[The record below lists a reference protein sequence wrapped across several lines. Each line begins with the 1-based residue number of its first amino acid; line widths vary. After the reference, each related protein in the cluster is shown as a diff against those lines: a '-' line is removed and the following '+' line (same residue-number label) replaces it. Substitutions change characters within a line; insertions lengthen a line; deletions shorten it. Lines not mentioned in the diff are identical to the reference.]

1 MKLSKVALI
10 AVFFTFFGIISSS
23 WATPAQVLLIRHGEK
38 PSTGDDLSPQGQQRA
53 QAYVHYFETNPEV
66 LEYGTPVA
74 IYAMKAST
82 GSDDTDFSYRPVET
96 VTPLAQAL
104 GLQVQANYEKDD
116 IQPLVSE
123 IMSNPAYEGKMVL
136 ICWEHKVIVD
146 IAAQFGVSPT
156 PETWSGSV
164 YDQVWEIDFSGNQVS
179 NFREFSEHLM
189 PWDQ

>member
-1 MKLSKVALI
+1 MKLSKVALT

-82 GSDDTDFSYRPVET
+82 GSDDADFSYRPVET